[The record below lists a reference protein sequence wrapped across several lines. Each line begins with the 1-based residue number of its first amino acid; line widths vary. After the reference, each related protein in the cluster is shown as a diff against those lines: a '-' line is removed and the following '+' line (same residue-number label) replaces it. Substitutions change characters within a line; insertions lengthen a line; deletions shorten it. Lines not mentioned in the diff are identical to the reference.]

1 MLTFQGLSGKAAQD
15 MEIRLEVRSPDFAYY
30 LFGFS
35 GGSVVKNPPAN
46 AGDVNSLPG
55 LGRSSGEGNGNP
67 FQYSCLEN
75 TMGIGAWQAMVQG
88 VTKELDMTV
97 FVTFRGS
104 LYCSLEMRKT
114 PVPVNAD
121 FTEIIVSIRWKMQVK
136 ML

>member
-55 LGRSSGEGNGNP
+55 LGRSSGEGQGDIP
-67 FQYSCLEN
+67 HLGTEPRSL
-75 TMGIGAWQAMVQG
+75 TLQAD
-88 VTKELDMTV
+88 TLLPKPP
-97 FVTFRGS
+97 
-104 LYCSLEMRKT
+104 RK
-114 PVPVNAD
+114 N
-121 FTEIIVSIRWKMQVK
+121 
-136 ML
+136 L